1 LILNKFSKKSGQGW
15 TYMAYSKEKDYVEIF
30 PTKREEL
37 LWSESQKKKKGV
49 RGLNV
54 LISDTKWTEWMN
66 VVPIRWH
73 GRWQIPY

>member
-1 LILNKFSKKSGQGW
+1 
-15 TYMAYSKEKDYVEIF
+15 MAYSKEKDYVEIF

-54 LISDTKWTEWMN
+54 LISDTK
-66 VVPIRWH
+66 
-73 GRWQIPY
+73 

>member
-1 LILNKFSKKSGQGW
+1 
-15 TYMAYSKEKDYVEIF
+15 MAYSKEKDYVEIF

-66 VVPIRWH
+66 VVPIRDDTVDGKFH
-73 GRWQIPY
+73 IRE